1 MKVMNNGIIIDGLTK
16 MNKIDKQVFSDI
28 TYTQNRPFGETR
40 TLQGWL
46 LYWLKYYTVNNF
58 RFVNGTYFPF
68 PSIFWS
74 LRKKYRYEKNSTK

>member
-1 MKVMNNGIIIDGLTK
+1 M
-16 MNKIDKQVFSDI
+16 DKQVFSDT
-28 TYTQNRPFGETR
+28 TYTDNRPFGETR